1 MEKQKNLEAF
11 AKLFNLFSENGYSL
25 LMVGGTVRDYL
36 LGLELFDM
44 DVVTNATPEDMIKF
58 LPTADYTF
66 ARFGSV
72 KYKFND
78 VKFDITTLRKEAG
91 YSDARHPNKIVFC
104 DSLDEDVKRRDFTIN
119 GLYMDKNLKVYDF
132 VGGQL
137 DLNNKIIRMIGN
149 PNKRI
154 KEDPLRIIRALRF
167 SIEFGFSIADDL
179 QNSIEKNKKLLKKLN
194 LEKIKEELHKSK
206 DEKKLREYLNHLCKL
221 W

>member
-72 KYKFND
+72 KYKFDD

-179 QNSIEKNKKLLKKLN
+179 QNSIENNKKLLKKLN
-194 LEKIKEELHKSK
+194 LEKVKEELHKSK

>member
-1 MEKQKNLEAF
+1 MKKQKNLEIF
-11 AKLFNLFSENGYSL
+11 NKLFNLFFENGHSL
-25 LMVGGTVRDYL
+25 YMVGGTVRDYL

-44 DVVTNATPEDMIKF
+44 DVVTNATPEDMKKF

-72 KYKFND
+72 KFKIDD

-91 YSDARHPNKIVFC
+91 YSDARHPNKIIFC
-104 DSLDEDVKRRDFTIN
+104 DSLEEDVKRRDFTIN
-119 GLYMDKNLKVYDF
+119 GLYMDNNLKVYDF
-132 VGGQL
+132 VGGQP
-137 DLNNKIIRMIGN
+137 DLENKIIRMIGD
-149 PNKRI
+149 PDKRI

-167 SIEFGFSIADDL
+167 SIEFGFSIDNDL
-179 QNSIEKNKKLLKKLN
+179 QKSIKNNKELLKKLN
-194 LEKIKEELHKSK
+194 PEKVKEEIRKSK

>member
-1 MEKQKNLEAF
+1 MKKQKNLKSFE
-11 AKLFNLFSENGYSL
+11 KLFNLFSDNDYSL
-25 LMVGGTVRDYL
+25 FMVGGTVRDYL

-44 DVVTNATPEDMIKF
+44 DVVTNATPEDMKKF

-72 KYKFND
+72 KYKLDD
-78 VKFDITTLRKEAG
+78 VKFDITTLRKESG
-91 YSDARHPNKIVFC
+91 YIDARHPNKIIFC
-104 DSLDEDVKRRDFTIN
+104 DSLEEDVKRRDFTIN
-119 GLYMDKNLKVYDF
+119 GLYMDNNLKVYDF

-137 DLNNKIIRMIGN
+137 DLENKIIRMIGD
-149 PNKRI
+149 PDKRI

-167 SIEFGFSIADDL
+167 SIEFGFSIDEDL
-179 QNSIEKNKKLLKKLN
+179 QKSIENNKELLKKLN
-194 LEKIKEELHKSK
+194 PEKIKEELHKSK